1 MELQT
6 KKPVLVIIDMLNDY
20 FREGR
25 LAEART
31 ALTTA
36 INQLVAFARQK
47 DFPVIW
53 VRQEFKPDLSDA
65 FMAIRNSRQP
75 ITIQGTDGC
84 QILDELNR
92 QPHDHLIIK
101 KRYSAFFGTH
111 FDELLAELQ
120 PSYMILAGV
129 NTHAC
134 VRMTAVD
141 AYQRDLQ
148 VILAVDGI
156 NSYDLEYH
164 RVSLR
169 YLSQAIA
176 QVMHNDELIAHF
188 HQKLGPDTNNLNEG
202 V

>member
-1 MELQT
+1 MNS
-6 KKPVLVIIDMLNDY
+6 PVLTIIDMLNDY

-25 LAEART
+25 LAEARAT
-31 ALTTA
+31 LTTA
-36 INQLVAFARQK
+36 INQLVAFARQQ

-65 FMAIRNSRQP
+65 FLAMRKSRQP
-75 ITIQGTDGC
+75 VTIQGTYGC
-84 QILDELNR
+84 QILDELDR
-92 QPHDHLIIK
+92 QSHDHLIIK

-111 FDELLAELQ
+111 FDKLLAELQ
-120 PSYMILAGV
+120 PSYIILAGI

-141 AYQRDLQ
+141 AYQRDLP
-148 VILAVDGI
+148 VILAIDGI
-156 NSYDLEYH
+156 NSYDQEYH

-169 YLSQAIA
+169 YLSQGIA
-176 QVMHNDELIAHF
+176 QVMHNDQLIAHF
-188 HQKLGPDTNNLNEG
+188 HQEKKPDTNNLNEG

>member
-1 MELQT
+1 MKLQNNR
-6 KKPVLVIIDMLNDY
+6 PVLTIIDMLNDY

-25 LAEART
+25 LAEARP
-31 ALTTA
+31 ALTNA

-65 FMAIRNSRQP
+65 FLAIRNSRQP
-75 ITIQGTDGC
+75 ITIQGTYGC
-84 QILDELNR
+84 QILDELDR

-111 FDELLAELQ
+111 LDPLLAELQ
-120 PSYMILAGV
+120 PSQIILAGI

-141 AYQRDLQ
+141 AYQRDLP

-156 NSYDLEYH
+156 NSYDQEYH
-164 RVSLR
+164 HVSLR
-169 YLSQAIA
+169 YLSQGIA
-176 QVMHNDELIAHF
+176 QVMHNDELIAYF
-188 HQKLGPDTNNLNEG
+188 HQVWKKPKNSLDK
-202 V
+202 

>member
-1 MELQT
+1 MNI
-6 KKPVLVIIDMLNDY
+6 PVVIVIDMLNDY

-25 LAEART
+25 LAGERA

-36 INQLVAFARQK
+36 INQLVTFARRK
-47 DFPVIW
+47 EFPVIW

-65 FMAIRNSRQP
+65 FLAMRKSRQQV
-75 ITIQGTDGC
+75 TIQDTAGC

-92 QPHDHLIIK
+92 QPQDPLIVK
-101 KRYSAFFGTH
+101 KRYSAFFGTQLDH
-111 FDELLAELQ
+111 LLEELQ
-120 PSYMILAGV
+120 PSQVILAGV

-134 VRMTAVD
+134 VRMTAID
-141 AYQRDLQ
+141 AYQRDLP

-156 NSYDLEYH
+156 NSYDQEYH

-176 QVMHNDELIAHF
+176 QILPNDELMERF
-188 HQKLGPDTNNLNEG
+188 S
-202 V
+202 